1 MEIHFRQKPVVFE
14 KEEQEFQIQN
24 YYCVYDVRGQF
35 IGIYTMTDELLK
47 PVKMF
52 YTGKADEM

>member
-1 MEIHFRQKPVVFE
+1 MVFE